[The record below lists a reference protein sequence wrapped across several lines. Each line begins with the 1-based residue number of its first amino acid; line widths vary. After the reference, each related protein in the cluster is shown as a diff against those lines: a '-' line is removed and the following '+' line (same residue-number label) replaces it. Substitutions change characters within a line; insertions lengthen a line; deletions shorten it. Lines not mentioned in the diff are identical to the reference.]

1 MKDMNY
7 TYLEIKHLQLFAK
20 SALMDEIIEMLK
32 TEHKRLDDKNYNS
45 HNTAE
50 KWLVGAKATEVGH
63 IIEMLKAKKKEIK
76 VQIIEVRDQMAIE
89 K

>member
-20 SALMDEIIEMLK
+20 SALIDE
-32 TEHKRLDDKNYNS
+32 
-45 HNTAE
+45 
-50 KWLVGAKATEVGH
+50 